1 MNSREY
7 ILQVFSEIISAENYG
22 LSDREDAFIRA
33 ALEVAREV
41 ESPHKEE
48 AIVRLVALRA
58 RGRSAHAAP
67 DRGARRRLMRS

>member
-7 ILQVFSEIISAENYG
+7 ILQVFSELISAENYG
-22 LSDREDAFIRA
+22 LSGNDDAFIRA

-48 AIVRLVALRA
+48 AIVRLVAMQL
-58 RGRSAHAAP
+58 RGRRAA
-67 DRGARRRLMRS
+67 ARRERRCA